1 MGHTPAERT
10 HYTQVHRC
18 ARCSQTSANTANQV
32 ALSLALNFYIG
43 VKAVNMSAT
52 ANAMQT
58 MTNTPGRRGLKPGQR
73 HAGQFRKG
81 DDPRRI
87 GALKLADGTTLAQKA
102 RQLGPAILEFW
113 DELWR
118 DESVPL
124 PVRIKASENILERG
138 YGKAVSTIDLSV
150 TENRPARALTMQELE
165 AIAAQGHV
173 IEGEL
178 AVSEAVAETNE

>member
-1 MGHTPAERT
+1 M
-10 HYTQVHRC
+10 
-18 ARCSQTSANTANQV
+18 

-43 VKAVNMSAT
+43 VKAVNMSTT

-73 HAGQFRKG
+73 HVGQFRKG

-165 AIAAQGHV
+165 AIASEGTV
-173 IEGEL
+173 ITVLPTVVESVED
-178 AVSEAVAETNE
+178 VS